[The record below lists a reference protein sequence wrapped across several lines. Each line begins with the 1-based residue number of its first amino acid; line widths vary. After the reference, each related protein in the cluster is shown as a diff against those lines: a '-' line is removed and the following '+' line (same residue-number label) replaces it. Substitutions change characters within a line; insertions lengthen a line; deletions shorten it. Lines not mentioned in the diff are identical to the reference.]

1 MVTKNESNLSPRPSS
16 HDLYKLPDGT
26 YKVASFKLKTPHVL
40 PSVEGA
46 CEVLEML
53 GVPDQEID
61 YALIDMAQKDS
72 NHAQFGVLHG
82 AFIFSEKVE
91 MNK

>member
-1 MVTKNESNLSPRPSS
+1 MVTKNEVNSSPSS

-26 YKVASFKLKTPHVL
+26 YKVSSFKLRTPHVL
-40 PSVEGA
+40 PTVEGA

-82 AFIFSEKVE
+82 AFIFSERVE
-91 MNK
+91 LSK

>member
-1 MVTKNESNLSPRPSS
+1 MQTKNDSNLQASS

-26 YKVASFKLKTPHVL
+26 YKVSSFKLRTEHVL

-53 GVPDQEID
+53 GIPDAEID
-61 YALIDMAQKDS
+61 YALIDMLQKDN

-82 AFIFSEKVE
+82 AFIYSEKVE
-91 MNK
+91 LSK